1 MKKKPII
8 IDTDPGIDD
17 AVAIAV
23 ALYDKSLD
31 VRLITTVH
39 GNVGLK
45 KVTRNALKLLHF
57 FNKEIPVAAGSD
69 RPLLREVIDASE
81 IHGESGLDGYEF
93 EEPDEHLLESEHAVN
108 AMYRE
113 IMESD
118 EKITLVPIGPLTN
131 IALLIRLYPEVVNH
145 VKEIVLMGG
154 SASRGNASP
163 TAEFNIL
170 ADPEAAKIVFH
181 SSIPLVMLG
190 LDIGEKAKI
199 YNEDSEK
206 IKQLNKT
213 GQMIHSLFQHYRG
226 GTMQTGLT
234 MYDSTAIGYLIQ
246 PEMYHTVDAYVD
258 IEVDSLL
265 TAGTTV
271 VDLKHHYDQQPNV
284 KVALD
289 LDDQAFKKW
298 LIESLSECC

>member
-1 MKKKPII
+1 
-8 IDTDPGIDD
+8 
-17 AVAIAV
+17 AVAIAI
-23 ALYDKSLD
+23 ALHDKSLD

-131 IALLIRLYPEVVNH
+131 IALRSEHTSELQSRFDLVCRL
-145 VKEIVLMGG
+145 L
-154 SASRGNASP
+154 
-163 TAEFNIL
+163 L
-170 ADPEAAKIVFH
+170 
-181 SSIPLVMLG
+181 
-190 LDIGEKAKI
+190 EKK
-199 YNEDSEK
+199 
-206 IKQLNKT
+206 KQ
-213 GQMIHSLFQHYRG
+213 
-226 GTMQTGLT
+226 
-234 MYDSTAIGYLIQ
+234 
-246 PEMYHTVDAYVD
+246 
-258 IEVDSLL
+258 
-265 TAGTTV
+265 TTV
-271 VDLKHHYDQQPNV
+271 
-284 KVALD
+284 
-289 LDDQAFKKW
+289 
-298 LIESLSECC
+298 S